1 MTASN
6 QSLFRGEFLRFTAA
20 YSGDAEQMAR
30 FSEDF
35 DYLRR
40 LDSDFAVPQQPSAF
54 AASNT
59 RGTNNVEFMLRPLED
74 DRLIGF
80 VALFKIEWNNR
91 AAHMAM
97 GIGNPNDRGKG
108 YGVDALKMLLRYAFH
123 ELNLNR
129 VGLDVISYN
138 EPAIRA
144 YTKAGFTEEGRM
156 RSAVLREGKSY
167 DRIMMSI
174 LAAEWE
180 AMQNN

>member
-1 MTASN
+1 MTVKN
-6 QSLFRGEFLRFTAA
+6 QSLFHGEFLRFTAA
-20 YSGDAEQMAR
+20 YPGDTEHMAR
-30 FSEDF
+30 FTEDF

-40 LDSDFAVPQQPSAF
+40 LDTDFAVPSQPSAF
-54 AASNT
+54 AKSST
-59 RGTNNVEFMLRPLED
+59 RSGNSVEFMLRPLEN

-91 AAHMAM
+91 AAHMAI
-97 GIGNPNDRGKG
+97 GIGDPKDRGQG
-108 YGVDALKMLLRYAFH
+108 YGADALKMILRYAFH

-138 EPAIRA
+138 ESAIRA

-156 RSAVLREGKSY
+156 RSSVLRQGKTY

-180 AMQNN
+180 ALQNG